1 MGALAG
7 LGALF
12 FSSASVATA
21 VAVGFAVDAG
31 IDLLEDALIP
41 DIPQASPDT
50 MSGRNVTIKN
60 STATRDVVY
69 GEVRKGGVI
78 VYQEAVG
85 TSNEILHEVICFS
98 HGACE
103 HIEKVYFNDKLVWY
117 YALGQAPQYIQTVG
131 LTVQWKLGDHTYYAP
146 IAGSTDWT
154 SSHKLSGITY
164 MVMSYGLSES
174 VHTYP
179 EGVPKVTVVMKGRKV
194 YDPRETSH
202 SPTNPSTW
210 EYSSNPVLCLYDY
223 LTDTEYG
230 AGLDRTLFD
239 ESEIETDA
247 DYCDGIY
254 NGTTAS
260 SPYYECHGV
269 VKTDVAIRDNIKNLL
284 SCMHGKLLFVNGK
297 FKIVPLKPIATHP
310 TTLTEDMIV
319 GDFTMSHT
327 LPRQSQY
334 NIVKGEFINKESRY
348 TKTEYPQQTVSE
360 YVTADKQELIKQF
373 NLPFTTDWVRAQ
385 QLANAELRKS
395 RRQKHLKVKVN
406 ALGFDY
412 AVNDVID
419 ISNDSLGIT
428 SALFQ
433 ITSIKINAELSGITL
448 DIEAH
453 EYDSL
458 LYLPYTA
465 TVNFVEK
472 LRSLPDDRAISP
484 VTNLKYSWRHNL
496 NQQGEAVVGA
506 RVFWTPP
513 VGVNVD
519 YYEVSAR
526 DATDGYWISE
536 KYTTTNDY
544 FEIPYL
550 TEEGSNAYIRVIAV
564 NKYGRKAL
572 KDILTVDVV
581 PVRIT
586 KAIGRQ
592 YVVGNPNVAPTSQQ
606 WKDHFGRE
614 PVAGDML
621 TVANKVNNT
630 ITDSKTYVFV
640 EDDEIIISDGASA
653 DNRIPSKGDSIS
665 ATRTMLLSI
674 DDATNVTWTHSLLSY
689 ESNDSSTSMHTLQV
703 TPYTLYGSARALKIQ
718 AALPSSQYNS
728 RTTTESI
735 LSNKAVLRVNAAY
748 TSTRTGTSYNVSRDI
763 DVLINVLDMQS

>member
-1 MGALAG
+1 MGVVAG
-7 LGALF
+7 LGTFLF
-12 FSSASVATA
+12 TSASAATA
-21 VAVGFAVDAG
+21 VAVGYAVSAG

-41 DIPQASPDT
+41 DIPQASSDT
-50 MSGRNVTIKN
+50 MSGRNVTTKN

-85 TSNEILHEVICFS
+85 ASNEILHEVICFA
-98 HGACE
+98 HGVSD
-103 HIEKVYFNDKLVWY
+103 HIEKVWFNDKLAWFYDSDFV
-117 YALGQAPQYIQTVG
+117 PQYMQNG
-131 LTVQWKLGDHTYYAP
+131 LTVQTRLGDNTYYTP
-146 IAGSTDWT
+146 LAGSTDWT
-154 SSHKLSGITY
+154 TSHLLNGITY
-164 MVMSYGLSES
+164 LTLSYGLSES
-174 VHTYP
+174 VHYYP
-179 EGVPKVTVVMKGRKV
+179 EGVPKVTVTMRGRKV
-194 YDPRETSH
+194 YDPRESSH
-202 SPTNPSTW
+202 SPTSPSTW

-254 NGTTAS
+254 NGNTAS

-269 VKTDVAIRDNIKNLL
+269 VKTDVAIRENIKNLL

-297 FKIVPLKPIATHP
+297 FKIVPLKPISTHP

-327 LPRQSQY
+327 IPRQNQY

-412 AVNDVID
+412 AVNDVIE

-433 ITSIKINAELSGITL
+433 ITSIRINAELSGITF

-458 LYLPYTA
+458 LYLPYTG

-472 LRSLPDDRAISP
+472 LRSLPDDRAISA
-484 VTNLKYSWRHNL
+484 VTNLKYSWRHNI

-526 DATDGYWISE
+526 DTTDNYYISE

-550 TEEGSNAYIRVIAV
+550 TEEGSSAYIRVIAV
-564 NKYGRKAL
+564 NKYGRKAV
-572 KDILTVDVV
+572 KTILTVDVI

-586 KAIGRQ
+586 KAIGSQ

-621 TVANKVNNT
+621 TVASKVNNA

-640 EDDEIIISDGASA
+640 EEDEIIISDGASA

-665 ATRTMLLSI
+665 ATRSILLSI

-718 AALPSSQYNS
+718 AALPSTLYNS